1 MEPVAIVGLGLRL
14 PGGCDDENLFWSI
27 IEQGKDVSSSLD
39 SDRLGADA
47 DSLLG
52 PYGAEDKLPHLRSY
66 VIDGQGSFPAAIDI
80 DPKAASS
87 LDRASLHAVNAAY
100 QALCDVK
107 YVNKDK
113 TGVILGSI
121 ALPSKASSDFVDS
134 LLLEGF
140 IRTLDKSYEGEVGT
154 RNSTNF
160 YSASQPSYWVARG
173 LGLGG
178 VSYSLDAACASSIY
192 AIRFACDQLN
202 SGRSD
207 LMLSGG
213 VCAPDSLFT
222 QLGFTQ
228 LQALSQ
234 SGKLCPLDHRADG
247 LLVGEGAVVFA
258 LKRLNDAKRDG
269 DKIYGVIRGIG
280 VSNDKRGA
288 LMAPNSDGQLSA
300 MRSAYRSAGW
310 KASDVSYIECHAT
323 GTKVGDKVELDSLQ
337 RLWADEE
344 KGLGCVLGAGK
355 ANFGHL
361 LTAAGALGLAR
372 VLVSFNKGMLP
383 PTANFER
390 SEDARVAYGDTCNQ
404 ERFEVLQAPKAWHV
418 KPGQTRKA
426 AVSAFG
432 FGGTNAHLLVE
443 QYQAS
448 DDTSFSDNNAIFPV
462 KPTVSSDEDPI
473 CIVGFDIKDSQ
484 SLSETS
490 SISTRQTWKEVSHW
504 YGLENSARLKELLGD
519 KNLYLSSISSV
530 KASFTRYKSTPN
542 DLKACLPQQLLML
555 ASAYDVINTSGL
567 DGHDF
572 TDYGVFIGLEVDA
585 TAHSYGG
592 RIRLDAMAQTLWQKG
607 HISCNGFAS
616 MQAWTSYLKK
626 SYGPQLDAARVMGSL
641 ASITASRIAKCFGF
655 AGLGVS
661 VSMKDASG
669 LYALSQAVQSI
680 QMGHIKGA
688 LVGAVDFPTQL
699 TAAIASLDQKSI
711 SELKDGALS
720 LMLVKSSLAKAK
732 GLRILHQIEPVA
744 LENALGKITPRGV
757 AGLDGA
763 VAGVTSETS
772 DDYGA
777 ATGLMHFV
785 KSLQLSDHA
794 PKAPTTY
801 PSDKNALDVPIQG
814 LTHWS
819 FGQIKQGFGSQNP
832 ERDKLALHDYKA
844 CKAFAIGTIGSVF
857 GESFSDIDKLPS
869 RVRLPSDELLLCHR
883 VMSIHGEAKSL
894 GSGFMITE
902 HDVSRSS
909 WYLDNDRIPTAIAI
923 EAGQADLMLS
933 AWLGADLF
941 TKGLSYYRLLDAKV
955 TYHSQL
961 PSIGNVISYHIK
973 IHNFFNQGPTLFF
986 RFSFD
991 AFVGDKPLMTMEDGC
1006 AGFFTP
1012 RQLDAGKGIVRPAY
1026 KDRPRLS
1033 GAYTGGYKPMFKA
1046 QRCSYDDKQIKALYA
1061 GDLVGC
1067 FGEAFAGLSL
1077 ENPLTLPGGDLSL
1090 VHRIIN
1096 LDSEGG
1102 WYGLGEVIGEAD
1114 IDPDSWFL
1122 TSHFKDDPV
1131 MPGTLMYECCLH
1143 TLRVFFLTSGLVD
1156 ECEMIHAGPVTGVK
1170 SQLKCRGQVLPSTK
1184 KVSYELHIRE
1194 MGYGPD
1200 AYAICDAV
1208 MYADGRAIVDIQ
1220 DMSLCLHG
1228 LNSER
1233 VSATWANKKRVES
1246 KPVVFSSDELLAF
1259 STGRVS
1265 EVLGDAYKAFDGER
1279 KMARL
1284 PRVPLQLISSID
1296 ATDLA
1301 PKDFRAGASLQAS
1314 YEISDGIWFMGVN
1327 GDRLMPFGILVEIGL
1342 QPCGW
1347 MSAYMGSALQSQNDL
1362 HFRNLGATATI
1373 HSNIDPSDKRLLT
1386 YATCTQNTKS
1396 ADMII
1401 QSYQFEICR
1410 PDGRLVYSAETNF
1423 GFFTKSSLASQKGL
1437 SSNLYDVLPD
1447 ENIWDDRLEALNDKH
1462 LFTQDDPMF
1471 QNAWRRIASVA
1482 SWDEREGRYGRGRLI
1497 ATQNIEPRDWY
1508 FNAHFYEDPV
1518 MPGSLG
1524 LEGLIQAASLAA
1536 RRLKHSVQSIGHL
1549 KPQSS
1554 HSWIYRGQVV
1564 PSNKRLAYDIH
1575 VKSFDRD
1582 KAGLTFDGV
1591 LWVDGL
1597 PIYRFFDVEIEF
1609 S

>member
-1 MEPVAIVGLGLRL
+1 MEPVAIVGVGFTL
-14 PGGCDDENLFWSI
+14 PGDCDDENQFWSI
-27 IEQGKDVSSSLD
+27 IEQGTDVSSSLD
-39 SDRLGADA
+39 SDRIGADVRG
-47 DSLLG
+47 LLG

-66 VIDGQGSFPAAIDI
+66 LIDGHRSFPAAIDI

-87 LDRASLHAVNAAY
+87 LDRGSLHAVNAAY
-100 QALCDVK
+100 QAFCNVK
-107 YVNKDK
+107 QVCKDK

-121 ALPSKASSDFVDS
+121 ALPSKASSDYVDS
-134 LLLEGF
+134 LVLDGF
-140 IRTLDKSYEGEVGT
+140 KRTLDKAYNGSSVA
-154 RNSTNF
+154 RNRANF

-178 VSYSLDAACASSIY
+178 ISYSLDAACASSIY
-192 AIRFACDQLN
+192 AIGFACDQLN

-234 SGKLCPLDHRADG
+234 SGKLCPLDHKADG

-258 LKRLNDAKRDG
+258 LKRLKDAERDG
-269 DKIYGVIRGIG
+269 EKIYGVIRGIG

-288 LMAPNSDGQLSA
+288 LMAPNSDGQLIA
-300 MRSAYRSAGW
+300 MQSAYRSAGW
-310 KASDVSYIECHAT
+310 KVSDVSYIECHAT
-323 GTKVGDKVELDSLQ
+323 GTKIGDKVELDSLH
-337 RLWADEE
+337 RLWADEAKE
-344 KGLGCVLGAGK
+344 EGCVIGAGK

-372 VLVSFNKGMLP
+372 VLAGFDKGMLP

-390 SEDARVAYGDTCNQ
+390 SADARLGFGDSASK
-404 ERFEVLQAPKAWHV
+404 ERFEVLQKARTWQV

-448 DDTSFSDNNAIFPV
+448 DNTCSRENSAILPL
-462 KPTVSSDEDPI
+462 KHTVSSDEDPI

-490 SISTRQTWKEVSHW
+490 SVSMRQPWKEVSHW
-504 YGLENSARLKELLGD
+504 YGLEDSSRLKELIGD
-519 KNLYLSSISSV
+519 KSLYLSSISSV
-530 KASFTRYKSTPN
+530 KASFARYKTTPN

-555 ASAYDVINTSGL
+555 ASAYDVINFSGL
-567 DGHDF
+567 NGHDF

-592 RIRLDAMAQTLWQKG
+592 RIRLDEMAETYWQEGHNVCKG
-607 HISCNGFAS
+607 FTSKK
-616 MQAWTSYLKK
+616 AWTAYLKE
-626 SYGPQLDAARVMGSL
+626 SYGPQLNAARVMGSL

-688 LVGAVDFPTQL
+688 LVGAIDFPTQL
-699 TAAIASLDQKSI
+699 PAALAALDQKSFADI
-711 SELKDGALS
+711 KDGAIS
-720 LMLVKSSLAKAK
+720 LVLMKSSYAKEK
-732 GLRILHQIEPVA
+732 GLRILHRINSCELDEA
-744 LENALGKITPRGV
+744 LSKIASASKTQLGLG
-757 AGLDGA
+757 AGEVKSND
-763 VAGVTSETS
+763 S

-785 KSLQLSDHA
+785 KSLQLPDHA
-794 PKAPTTY
+794 HMASTH
-801 PSDKNALDVPIQG
+801 PSDKNALDVAIQG
-814 LTHWS
+814 LMPWS
-819 FGQIKQGFGSQNP
+819 FSQRKLGSSSQNP
-832 ERDKLALHDYKA
+832 ERDQLALYDYKA
-844 CKAFAIGTIGSVF
+844 CKAFAVGTIGSVF
-857 GESFSDIDKLPS
+857 GESFSEIDKLPS

-883 VMSIHGEAKSL
+883 VMSLEGEAKSL

-961 PSIGNVISYHIK
+961 PCIGDVISYHIK

-1033 GAYTGGYKPMFKA
+1033 GAYTGGYEPMFKA
-1046 QRCSYDDKQIKALYA
+1046 QRSSYDDKQIKALYA
-1061 GDLVGC
+1061 GDLAGC
-1067 FGEAFAGLSL
+1067 FGETFAGLSL

-1143 TLRVFFLTSGLVD
+1143 TLRVFFLRSGLVD
-1156 ECEMIHAGPVTGVK
+1156 ACHLIHAGPVTGVK

-1228 LNSER
+1228 LNAER
-1233 VSATWANKKRVES
+1233 VNATWAKKDRVES
-1246 KPVVFSSDELLAF
+1246 KHVVFSSDELLAF

-1265 EVLGDAYKAFDGER
+1265 DVLGDAYKAFDGER

-1373 HSNIDPSDKRLLT
+1373 HGNIDKSDKTLFT

-1396 ADMII
+1396 ADMIL

-1410 PDGRLVYSAETNF
+1410 PDGSLVYSAETNF

-1437 SSNLYDVLPD
+1437 SSSLYDVLPND
-1447 ENIWDDRLEALNDKH
+1447 HIWDDRLEALDDKT
-1462 LFTQDDPMF
+1462 LFAQDDSIF
-1471 QNAWRRIASVA
+1471 QNAWRRIENVA
-1482 SWDEREGRYGRGRLI
+1482 SWSEQQGRYGRGRLV
-1497 ATQNIEPRDWY
+1497 ATQDIDPSDWY

-1536 RRLKHSVQSIGHL
+1536 RRLEPSVQSVGHI
-1549 KPQSS
+1549 KPKSS

-1564 PSNKRLAYDIH
+1564 PSNKRLVYDIH
-1575 VKSFDRD
+1575 VKGFDRD
-1582 KAGLTFDGV
+1582 TAALTFDGV

-1597 PIYRFFDVEIEF
+1597 PIYRFFDVELEF